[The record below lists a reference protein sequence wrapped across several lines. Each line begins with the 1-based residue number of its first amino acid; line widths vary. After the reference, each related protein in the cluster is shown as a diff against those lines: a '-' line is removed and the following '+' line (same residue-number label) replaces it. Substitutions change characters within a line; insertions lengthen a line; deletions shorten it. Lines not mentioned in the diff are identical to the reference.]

1 MGLSA
6 NELTCMAANPAEIK
20 QQVLDLI
27 EQVPPAADWLGLLH
41 DVELAT
47 DRASGLLA
55 QEMDPNSSLRQAL
68 NRALAESEAG
78 LGIDH
83 DTIRSRFLT

>member
-1 MGLSA
+1 MGASA
-6 NELTCMAANPAEIK
+6 DESTCMAANPAEIK

-27 EQVPPAADWLGLLH
+27 QQVPPAADWLGLLH

-55 QEMDPNSSLRQAL
+55 QEIDPSSPLRQAL

-83 DTIRSRFLT
+83 DAVRSRYLA

>member
-1 MGLSA
+1 MGTTVD
-6 NELTCMAANPAEIK
+6 ELTNMSANPAEIK

-47 DRASGLLA
+47 DRASGLL
-55 QEMDPNSSLRQAL
+55 DPNSPLRQAL
-68 NRALAESEAG
+68 NRALAESDAG

-83 DTIRSRFLT
+83 DTIRSRFLTQ